1 MEKRIEFVRLPTL
14 WVREGRLNSFTWD
27 KGKGAANIAAL
38 QVLVVLAHNSN
49 AVTGVSR
56 ATYEELKRVTGRSGT
71 LISDG
76 LERLI
81 EERLITRVRRS
92 EYTLDDGDGRWGKLP
107 WKSMYNANG
116 EIPAFVAS
124 GLRVVAELDA
134 MKFFMQVVSGRDNGL
149 NAALM
154 SYETITKYTGIPRG
168 RINKT
173 HSWLVGND
181 LIAIDQYNPLTN
193 HRPPNAY
200 RLRGIDARTHRAT
213 VSHDGALPEVT

>member
-1 MEKRIEFVRLPTL
+1 MDNRIEFVKLPTL
-14 WVREGRLNSFTWD
+14 WIREERLKSFAWE

-38 QVLVVLAHNSN
+38 QVLVVLAHNRN

-56 ATYEELKRVTGRSGT
+56 ATYEDLKRVTGRSGT

-76 LERLI
+76 LERLL
-81 EERLITRVRRS
+81 EEKLITRIRRS

-116 EIPAFVAS
+116 EIPSFVTS

-134 MKFFMQVVSGRDNGL
+134 MKFLLQVVSGRDNGI

-154 SYETITKYTGIPRG
+154 SFETITKYTGIPRS

-181 LIAIDQYNPLTN
+181 LIAIDQYNPLSN

-200 RLRGIDARTHRAT
+200 RLRGINAKTHRGT
-213 VSHDGALPEVT
+213 VSHDGVLPEVA

>member
-1 MEKRIEFVRLPTL
+1 MEKRIEFVKLPTL
-14 WVREGRLNSFTWD
+14 WIREGRLNNFIWS

-38 QVLVVLAHNSN
+38 QVLVVLAHNRN

-71 LISDG
+71 LVSDG
-76 LERLI
+76 LERLL
-81 EERLITRVRRS
+81 EEKLIARIRRS
-92 EYTLDDGDGRWGKLP
+92 EYTLDDGDTRWGKLP

-116 EIPAFVAS
+116 EIPAFVAC

-154 SYETITKYTGIPRG
+154 SYETITKYTGIPRA

-173 HSWLVGND
+173 HSWLAGND
-181 LIAIDQYNPLTN
+181 LIAIDQYNPLSS

-200 RLRGIDARTHRAT
+200 RLRGIDARTHRGT
-213 VSHDGALPEVT
+213 VSHDGTLPEVT